1 MQSSNKLNNLDMESK
16 TDFNLERFFQLT
28 PDILCIAGYD
38 GFIKKVNP
46 AFSNLLGYSFEELM
60 NTPISDFIYSED
72 KIITSRF
79 RENLKKDIPLLNFEN
94 RYVTK
99 NGDLVWLSWTSISE
113 PENQLIYAIAKDITH
128 EKKLEAERNLLLI
141 NLAQLNA
148 DLKQFSYTTSHDLRS
163 PVNNILS
170 LFSLLDLS
178 KIEDSE
184 TLEYI
189 ELLNTTTLSMKS
201 TLNKYVDAMS
211 GEKAIN
217 IQVEVLNLNDILN
230 IVLNSINSL
239 ITNSKAR
246 FEIDFS
252 EVPELKFSSF
262 YLQSIFLNLISNSIK
277 YSNPKVDTVIS
288 IKSRKIN
295 NVNQLVFS
303 DNGIGFDMD
312 EVENKIFGLHQSF
325 HNNSSDSKGI
335 GLYLV
340 QNHLQSLGGKISVES
355 KVNIGTTFTLTFKDN

>member
-1 MQSSNKLNNLDMESK
+1 MQSSNKLKLLNLESK

-28 PDILCIAGYD
+28 PDFLCIAGYD
-38 GFIKKVNP
+38 GFIKKANP
-46 AFSNLLGYSFEELM
+46 AFLNLLGYSFEELM
-60 NTPISDFIYSED
+60 KTPISDFIYSED

-79 RENLKKDIPLLNFEN
+79 RENLKKKIPLLNFEN

-99 NGDLVWLSWTSISE
+99 NGDLVWLSWTSVSE
-113 PENQLIYAIAKDITH
+113 PENELIYAIAKDITH
-128 EKKLEAERNLLLI
+128 VKKLEAERNLLLI
-141 NLAQLNA
+141 NLAKLNA

-163 PVNNILS
+163 PVNNLLS

-189 ELLNTTTLSMKS
+189 ELLNISTLNMKS
-201 TLNKYVDAMS
+201 TLNKYVDALS
-211 GEKAIN
+211 WEETIN
-217 IQVEVLNLNDILN
+217 AQVEVLNLNDILN
-230 IVLNSINSL
+230 IVRTSINTL
-239 ITNSKAR
+239 IINSNAK

-252 EVPELKFSSF
+252 EVAELKFNSF
-262 YLQSIFLNLISNSIK
+262 YLQSIFLNLITNSIK
-277 YSNPKVDTVIS
+277 YSKPEVDPIIS
-288 IKSRKIN
+288 ISSRKVK

-312 EVENKIFGLHQSF
+312 EAENKIFGLHQSF
-325 HNNSSDSKGI
+325 HNNPDSKGI

-355 KVNIGTTFTLTFKDN
+355 IVNIGTTFTLTFKE

>member
-1 MQSSNKLNNLDMESK
+1 MHSSNKLNILNLESK

-38 GFIKKVNP
+38 GFIKKINP
-46 AFSNLLGYSFEELM
+46 AFLNLLGYSFDEIR

-99 NGDLVWLSWTSISE
+99 DGSLVWLSWTSISE

-128 EKKLEAERNLLLI
+128 VKKLEEERNLLLV
-141 NLAQLNA
+141 NLAKLNA

-163 PVNNILS
+163 PVNNLLS

-189 ELLNTTTLSMKS
+189 ELLNTSTLNMKS
-201 TLNKYVDAMS
+201 TLNKYADAIS
-211 GEKAIN
+211 GEERIN
-217 IQVEVLNLNDILN
+217 VEIEVLKLDDILL
-230 IVLNSINSL
+230 IVRNSINTL

-246 FEIDFS
+246 FKIDFS
-252 EVPELKFSSF
+252 EVPELKFNSF

-277 YSNPKVDTVIS
+277 YLNPKVETVIS
-288 IKSRKIN
+288 ISSHKVN
-295 NVNQLVFS
+295 NVIQVVFS

-325 HNNSSDSKGI
+325 HNGHDSKGI

-340 QNHLQSLGGKISVES
+340 QSHLQSLGGKISVES
-355 KVNIGTTFTLTFKDN
+355 TVNIGTTFTITFKE

>member
-1 MQSSNKLNNLDMESK
+1 MQSTDNLKLQNLESK
-16 TDFNLERFFQLT
+16 MDFNLERFFQLT

-38 GFIKKVNP
+38 GFIKKANP
-46 AFSNLLGYSFEELM
+46 AFLNLLGYPYEELM

-79 RENLKKDIPLLNFEN
+79 RENLKKEIPLLNFEN

-99 NGDLVWLSWTSISE
+99 TGDLVWLSWTSISE
-113 PENQLIYAIAKDITH
+113 PENELIYAIAKDITH
-128 EKKLEAERNLLLI
+128 VKKLEAERNLLLL
-141 NLAQLNA
+141 NLAKLNTE
-148 DLKQFSYTTSHDLRS
+148 LKQFTYTTSHDLRS
-163 PVNNILS
+163 PVNNLLS

-189 ELLNTTTLSMKS
+189 ELLNTSTLNMKN
-201 TLNKYVDAMS
+201 TLNKYVDALS
-211 GEKAIN
+211 WEESIN
-217 IQVEVLNLNDILN
+217 AQVEDLNLNDILN
-230 IVLNSINSL
+230 IVRNSINTL
-239 ITNSKAR
+239 ITNSKVK

-252 EVPELKFSSF
+252 EVPELKFNSF

-277 YSNPKVDTVIS
+277 YSNPKVHPIIS
-288 IKSRKIN
+288 ISSRKIN
-295 NVNQLVFS
+295 NVSQLIFS

-312 EVENKIFGLHQSF
+312 AVENKIFGLHQSF
-325 HNNSSDSKGI
+325 HNSKDSKGI

-340 QNHLQSLGGKISVES
+340 QNHLQSLGGKITVES
-355 KVNIGTTFTLTFKDN
+355 KVNIGTRFTMTFKE

>member
-1 MQSSNKLNNLDMESK
+1 MPSSNKLNILNLESK
-16 TDFNLERFFQLT
+16 TDFNLERFFELT

-38 GFIKKVNP
+38 GYIKKVNP
-46 AFSNLLGYSFEELM
+46 AFLNLLGYSFEELM

-72 KIITSRF
+72 KILTSRF

-99 NGDLVWLSWTSISE
+99 EGNLVWLSWTSVSE

-128 EKKLEAERNLLLI
+128 VKKLEEERNLLLI
-141 NLAQLNA
+141 NLAKLNA

-163 PVNNILS
+163 PVNNLLS

-189 ELLNTTTLSMKS
+189 ELLNTSTLNMKS
-201 TLNKYVDAMS
+201 TLNKYVDAIS
-211 GEKAIN
+211 GEKKIN
-217 IQVEVLNLNDILN
+217 VQVEVLNLDDILN
-230 IVLNSINSL
+230 MVRNSIKTL
-239 ITNSKAR
+239 ITNSKAKI
-246 FEIDFS
+246 EIDFS
-252 EVPELKFSSF
+252 DVPELKFNSF

-277 YSNPKVDTVIS
+277 YSNPKVDTVIT
-288 IKSRKIN
+288 IKSRKVK
-295 NVNQLVFS
+295 NVIRIIFS

-325 HNNSSDSKGI
+325 HNSRDSKGI

-340 QNHLQSLGGKISVES
+340 QSHLQSLGGKITVES
-355 KVNIGTTFTLTFKDN
+355 KVNIGTTFTLTFKE

>member
-1 MQSSNKLNNLDMESK
+1 MQSSDKLNILNLESK
-16 TDFNLERFFQLT
+16 SDFNLERFFQLT

-38 GFIKKVNP
+38 GYIKKVNP

-60 NTPISDFIYSED
+60 KTPINDFIYSED
-72 KIITSRF
+72 KLITSRS
-79 RENLKKDIPLLNFEN
+79 RENLKKEIPLLNFEN

-99 NGDLVWLSWTSISE
+99 KGDLVWLSWTSISE
-113 PENQLIYAIAKDITH
+113 PENDLIYAIAKDITH
-128 EKKLEAERNLLLI
+128 VKKLEAERNLLLV
-141 NLAQLNA
+141 NLAKLNA

-163 PVNNILS
+163 PVNNLLS

-189 ELLNTTTLSMKS
+189 ELLNTSTLNMKS
-201 TLNKYVDAMS
+201 TLNNYVDAIS
-211 GEKAIN
+211 GENKIN
-217 IQVEVLNLNDILN
+217 VQVEVLNLNDILN
-230 IVLNSINSL
+230 IVRNSINTL
-239 ITNSKAR
+239 ITNSKTS

-252 EVPELKFSSF
+252 EVPELKYSSF

-277 YSNPKVDTVIS
+277 YSNPEVDPVIS
-288 IKSRKIN
+288 IRSRKVN
-295 NVNQLVFS
+295 NTNQLVFS
-303 DNGIGFDMD
+303 DNGIGFNMN

-325 HNNSSDSKGI
+325 HNSRDSKGI

-340 QNHLQSLGGKISVES
+340 QSHLQSLGGKITVES
-355 KVNIGTTFTLTFKDN
+355 KVNIGTTFTMTFKE

>member
-1 MQSSNKLNNLDMESK
+1 MLSSDKLNTMNLESN

-38 GFIKKVNP
+38 GFIKKANP
-46 AFSNLLGYSFEELM
+46 AFLNLLGYSFEELM

-72 KIITSRF
+72 KILTSRF

-128 EKKLEAERNLLLI
+128 VKKLEAERNMLLLD
-141 NLAQLNA
+141 LAKLNA

-163 PVNNILS
+163 PVNNLLS

-189 ELLNTTTLSMKS
+189 ELLNTSTLNMKS
-201 TLNKYVDAMS
+201 TLNKYVDAIS
-211 GEKAIN
+211 REKRIN
-217 IQVEVLNLNDILN
+217 TEVEVLNLDDILN
-230 IVLNSINSL
+230 IVRNSINSL
-239 ITNSKAR
+239 IKNSKTK

-252 EVPELKFSSF
+252 EMPELKFNSF

-277 YSNPKVDTVIS
+277 YANPKVDTVIS

-295 NVNQLVFS
+295 NVNQLIFS

-325 HNNSSDSKGI
+325 HNNSGDSKGI

-340 QNHLQSLGGKISVES
+340 QSHLQSLGGKITVES
-355 KVNIGTTFTLTFKDN
+355 KVNIGTTFTLSFKN

>member
-1 MQSSNKLNNLDMESK
+1 MQNSNKLNILNLESK

-38 GFIKKVNP
+38 GFIKKANP
-46 AFSNLLGYSFEELM
+46 AFLNLLGYSFEELK

-79 RENLKKDIPLLNFEN
+79 REHLKKDIPLLNFEN

-99 NGDLVWLSWTSISE
+99 NGNLVWLSWTSISE
-113 PENQLIYAIAKDITH
+113 PENHLIYAIAKDITH
-128 EKKLEAERNLLLI
+128 VKKLEEERNLLLI
-141 NLAQLNA
+141 DLAKLNA

-163 PVNNILS
+163 PVNNLLS

-189 ELLNTTTLSMKS
+189 ELLNTSTLNMKS
-201 TLNKYVDAMS
+201 TLNKYVDALS
-211 GEKAIN
+211 GEKRIN
-217 IQVEVLNLNDILN
+217 VQVEVLNLDDILN
-230 IVLNSINSL
+230 IVQNSINTL

-252 EVPELKFSSF
+252 EVPELKFNSF

-277 YSNPKVDTVIS
+277 YSNPKVDTLIS
-288 IKSRKIN
+288 ISSRKVN
-295 NVNQLVFS
+295 NVIKVIFS
-303 DNGIGFDMD
+303 DNGIGFEMD
-312 EVENKIFGLHQSF
+312 EVENKIFGLHQRF
-325 HNNSSDSKGI
+325 HNTHDSKGI

-340 QNHLQSLGGKISVES
+340 QSHLQSLGGKITVES
-355 KVNIGTTFTLTFKDN
+355 KVNIGTTFTMTFKE

>member
-1 MQSSNKLNNLDMESK
+1 MQSSDKLKLLNFESK
-16 TDFNLERFFQLT
+16 MDFNLERFFQLT

-79 RENLKKDIPLLNFEN
+79 RENLKKEIPLLNFEN

-99 NGDLVWLSWTSISE
+99 NE
-113 PENQLIYAIAKDITH
+113 LIYAIAKDITH
-128 EKKLEAERNLLLI
+128 VKKLEAERNLLLI
-141 NLAQLNA
+141 NLAKLNA

-163 PVNNILS
+163 PVNNLLS

-178 KIEDSE
+178 TIEDSE

-189 ELLNTTTLSMKS
+189 ELLNTSTLNMKS
-201 TLNKYVDAMS
+201 TLNKYVDAIS
-211 GEKAIN
+211 GEKKIN
-217 IQVEVLNLNDILN
+217 VQVEVLNLDDILN
-230 IVLNSINSL
+230 MVRNSINTL

-252 EVPELKFSSF
+252 EVPELK
-262 YLQSIFLNLISNSIK
+262 
-277 YSNPKVDTVIS
+277 
-288 IKSRKIN
+288 
-295 NVNQLVFS
+295 
-303 DNGIGFDMD
+303 
-312 EVENKIFGLHQSF
+312 
-325 HNNSSDSKGI
+325 
-335 GLYLV
+335 
-340 QNHLQSLGGKISVES
+340 
-355 KVNIGTTFTLTFKDN
+355 